1 MLLLKQPF
9 LLHVYEFYDFFT
21 TRKANLLH
29 IHHSHVHLCDLASQN
44 RAQKKS
50 GFVVSN
56 LNCGYPAG
64 GDVALG
70 FQGMRSILGENFLL
84 AETKSQQLLA
94 TICVVN
100 LQKSTYKVHF

>member
-1 MLLLKQPF
+1 M
-9 LLHVYEFYDFFT
+9 
-21 TRKANLLH
+21 R
-29 IHHSHVHLCDLASQN
+29 LASQN

-70 FQGMRSILGENFLL
+70 FQGTRSILGEIFLL